1 MSREISILEVIQKVW
16 RSLELWDDSA
26 SKIPASKFSIPEF
39 CQNAVEEVR
48 KWANLDQGVFY
59 QFQGDGSAT
68 IMGQSLKKP
77 PQKKQL
83 SSLDGLNFT
92 LEDRKI
98 LLPDIILEKGKSWVL
113 DLENKKGFS
122 YPNSPKNIENTIIL
136 EAKQIQYYQT
146 LGIEQGIIIPI
157 FCNFVDGDQPSSLWG
172 VLAIYHSETFPIN
185 DQELQNFQWL
195 GEEISRALSQLF
207 LINHQFNKTEKEN
220 ILTNIFNLLHSS
232 NQIKLQT
239 ALNEITKALSA
250 VGGRLYIS
258 PKGDQEEKFY
268 TFGVDIK
275 AVNGDKIIFEQ
286 SPQWLNLLSLN
297 LSKNNQKKNHIL
309 VTENLEQNTEL
320 IKILPQIQD
329 SNIKGM
335 LAFPLFYRQQILGSL
350 TLFRSEEIIEKQWG
364 KFNINNPS
372 NNNFKI
378 VKEIKTNQSKPWN
391 QSEIDLVGILSDYM
405 ANAIFEYS
413 LSQQIAQWNYNLEE
427 KIEQRTKEL
436 KNSLNL
442 QNIIIKVTEQ
452 IHSSLDIETVLQNF
466 VQEVRKV
473 LQCDRVLIYQFLNET
488 QGKVIV
494 EDLNKNVNSV
504 LNITDKDECF
514 IHQIEQLQKPDY
526 VRIINDITQADLSP
540 CHQEFLEKI
549 KVKASLIVPITIT
562 RNLWGLII
570 AHECKESRNWIT
582 TEIKLLQHISRQA
595 SVSIYQSKL
604 YEQSC
609 EAADVATETAFELQQ
624 VIEQQQATF
633 RVVTKIRE
641 SLNLT
646 TIFQSTVGEIQRIL
660 NVDRV
665 AVFCFQSEKTNEKLN
680 EKINIISEDQSLSNN
695 LTNNNQLGGKFIA
708 EGVKPN
714 FPSLLNLEINDQFLS
729 AITVENYRQG
739 KIDKLE
745 NITLEENN
753 LLTSEKQFFAQYQIL
768 SYLGIPLFKD
778 EDLWGII
785 CLQSCETPRQWLPSE
800 IQFVQSISIHLGVA
814 IQQSSLLRKTQQ
826 QTQKISKTLE
836 DLKQAQTQLI
846 QSEKLSSLGQLVAGV
861 AHEINNPVNF
871 IYGNLAHLEGYIKD
885 LMELVQVY
893 DVAYPDPCDEVL
905 DEIDEIDFEFLQE
918 DLPKVVNS
926 IKIGAERIR
935 QIVVSLRN
943 FSHKDQNEKK
953 PLNLHEGI
961 DSTLLILYHRLK
973 AKAHQPEIEVIKNYG
988 VLPEIEGF
996 AGQLNQVFM
1005 NIFSNSI
1012 DAIEEKL
1019 LDDPDFSPHITI
1031 TTEVIKST
1039 NQVLIELGDNAKGM
1053 PEKVRQSIFE
1063 PFFTTKGIGKG
1074 TGLGLAITHQIVVE
1088 KHGGTIECNSQEGKG
1103 TKFKIKLP
1111 LLRD

>member
-1 MSREISILEVIQKVW
+1 MSQEILILEVIQKIW

-26 SKIPASKFSIPEF
+26 SKIPASKFSVPKF
-39 CQNAVEEVR
+39 CQNVVEEVR
-48 KWANLDQGVFY
+48 KLANLDQAVFY

-68 IMGQSLKKP
+68 VVAEDI
-77 PQKKQL
+77 KKQL
-83 SSLDGLNFT
+83 SSLKGLNFT
-92 LEDRKI
+92 LEDRRI
-98 LLPDIILEKGKSWVL
+98 LLPDPILEKSKSWIL
-113 DLENKKGFS
+113 DLKNKKGFFHFNL
-122 YPNSPKNIENTIIL
+122 PENTENIIIL
-136 EAKQIQYYQT
+136 EAEQIQYYQT

-157 FCNFVDGDQPSSLWG
+157 FCNFAYGEQSQILWG
-172 VLAIYHSETFPIN
+172 VLAIYHSESFSIN

-195 GEEISRALSQLF
+195 GEEIKRALSQLL
-207 LINHQFNKTEKEN
+207 LINQQSNHKEKEN

-239 ALNEITKALSA
+239 ALNEIIKALSA
-250 VGGRLYIS
+250 VGGRLYIL

-275 AVNGDKIIFEQ
+275 PVNGDKIIFEQ
-286 SPQWLNLLSLN
+286 SPQWLNLSKLN
-297 LSKNNQKKNHIL
+297 LAENSEKKKPIL
-309 VTENLEQNTEL
+309 ITDNLEKNTEL
-320 IKILPQIQD
+320 IKILPQIKD

-335 LAFPLFYRQQILGSL
+335 LAFPLFYRQQILGFL
-350 TLFRSEEIIEKQWG
+350 TLFRSEEVTEKHWG

-372 NNNFKI
+372 NNKFNI
-378 VKEIKTNQSKPWN
+378 IKEIKTNQSQPWN
-391 QSEIDLVGILSDYM
+391 QLEIDLVEILSDYM

-442 QNIIIKVTEQ
+442 QNTIIKVTEQ

-473 LQCDRVLIYQFLNET
+473 LQCDRVLIYQFINDI

-494 EDLNKNVNSV
+494 EDLNENINSV

-514 IHQIEQLQKPDY
+514 IHQLEQLQTPDY
-526 VRIINDITQADLSP
+526 VRIINDINQADLSP

-562 RNLWGLII
+562 GNLWGLII
-570 AHECKESRNWIT
+570 AHECKKIRNWIT

-646 TIFQSTVGEIQRIL
+646 TIFQATVGEIQRIL

-665 AVFCFQSEKTNEKLN
+665 AVFCFQN
-680 EKINIISEDQSLSNN
+680 EKINNLAENQSLS
-695 LTNNNQLGGKFIA
+695 QMGGKFIA
-708 EGVKPN
+708 EGVKPD

-739 KIDKLE
+739 KIDKIE
-745 NITLEENN
+745 NTTLKENN
-753 LLTSEKQFFAQYQIL
+753 LLTPEKEFFAQYQIL

-785 CLQSCETPRQWLPSE
+785 CLQSCETPREWLPSE
-800 IQFVQSISIHLGVA
+800 IQFVQNISIHLGVA

-973 AKAHQPEIEVIKNYG
+973 AKAHQPEIEIIKNYG

-1019 LDDPDFSPHITI
+1019 LDEPNFSPQITI

-1088 KHGGTIECNSQEGKG
+1088 KHSGTIECISQEGKG
-1103 TKFKIKLP
+1103 TKFRIKLP
-1111 LLRD
+1111 VLMN